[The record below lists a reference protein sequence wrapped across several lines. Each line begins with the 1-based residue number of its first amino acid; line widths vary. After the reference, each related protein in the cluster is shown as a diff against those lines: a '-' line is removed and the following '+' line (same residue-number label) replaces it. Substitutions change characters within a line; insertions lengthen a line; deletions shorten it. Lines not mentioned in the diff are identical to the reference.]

1 MREPETSDGAGAA
14 PADRA
19 GESGNKGT
27 EPPVTAPRSSGP
39 PVTAPRSSGPRVA
52 APGPAAPLPPGAVA
66 LRYERGSLVVE
77 GATPADPL
85 AAVPGLVWDER
96 VRGFRCLALHYRPLL
111 RWLTRAR
118 RPYADHARAYG
129 ELLLPEAPALG
140 GEPYP
145 YQQEALDAWLKTRRG
160 VVELP
165 TGAGKT
171 RLAMLAIAAVR
182 RDTLVLVPTLDLVAQ
197 WAEVIRR
204 DLGLS
209 AGTIGGGSFALAPVT
224 VSTYAS
230 AYRHGERFG
239 NRFGFAIFDE
249 CHHLP
254 GEGYALCAEVLIA
267 PFRLGLSATPERADQ
282 RHELLDELVGPAVY
296 RKAIPE
302 LSGVYLADYDV
313 RTLHV
318 DLTAEERER
327 YDAERSLYRR
337 FVAEQGLSLS
347 GPRAW
352 QRFVFLAGRTPEG
365 RRALE
370 AYHAQRHLA
379 FAAEAKFQRLAE
391 LLHRHRDERVLVFT
405 HDNRTAYEASR
416 RFLLPL
422 ITHQTQLAERAETL
436 RRFRDGRWPILVTSK
451 VLNEGVD
458 VPQAAV
464 AVILSGNAS
473 VREHVQR
480 LGRILRKGLLA
491 SGADKRAILYELLT
505 RATVEQGTSERR
517 RQHDA
522 YR

>member
-1 MREPETSDGAGAA
+1 MPKSA
-14 PADRA
+14 PS
-19 GESGNKGT
+19 ESPDV
-27 EPPVTAPRSSGP
+27 EAESSPPASGP
-39 PVTAPRSSGPRVA
+39 LPERL
-52 APGPAAPLPPGAVA
+52 PAGTLL
-66 LRYERGSLVVE
+66 LRFDRGSLVVE
-77 GATPADPL
+77 GAARDDPL
-85 AAVPGLVWDER
+85 GTLPGLVWDER
-96 VRGFRCLALHYRPLL
+96 VGGFRCLALHYRPLV
-111 RWLTRAR
+111 RWLTRAQ
-118 RPYADHARAYG
+118 RPYQDRARAYG
-129 ELLLPEAPALG
+129 ELPVPDPAAQALL

-171 RLAMLAIAAVR
+171 RLALLAMAAVR

-204 DLGLS
+204 DLGLPV
-209 AGTIGGGSFALAPVT
+209 GTIGGGSFEVAPVT

-239 NRFGFAIFDE
+239 NRFGFAVFDE

-254 GEGYALCAEVLIA
+254 GEGYAHCAEVLIA
-267 PFRLGLSATPERADQ
+267 PFRLGLSATPERADL
-282 RHELLDELVGPAVY
+282 RHELLDELIGPAVY

-318 DLTAEERER
+318 ELTPAERER
-327 YDAERSLYRR
+327 YDAERGLYRR
-337 FVAEQGLSLS
+337 FVEEQGLRLS
-347 GPRAW
+347 GPQAW
-352 QRFVFLAGRTPEG
+352 QRFVFLAARTPEG

-379 FAAEAKFQRLAE
+379 FAAEQKFARLAE

-422 ITHQTQLAERAETL
+422 ITHQTHLGERAETL
-436 RRFRDGRWPILVTSK
+436 RRFRDGRWPYLVTSK

-458 VPQAAV
+458 VPQAGV
-464 AVILSGNAS
+464 AVILSGSAS

-480 LGRILRKGLLA
+480 LGRILRKGRQPD
-491 SGADKRAILYELLT
+491 GTDKRAVLYELLT
-505 RATVEQGTSERR
+505 RATAEQGTSDRR